1 MIEPVDNPI
10 GYWGEGGDMVEQ
22 AEDIGSRAGIA
33 FAEPEPLVRRTLK
46 GLVLAGGKGSRLRP
60 LTATGAKQL
69 VPVANKPVL
78 FYALEQLVAAGIE
91 EIGIV
96 TGDTALQ
103 VREAV
108 GDGSKFGARIT
119 YIQQDAP
126 RGLAHAVATG
136 KQFLGDS
143 CFCMYL
149 GDNFLKEG
157 IEVHAE
163 RFSTGKAA
171 GQILLKRL
179 DNVSALGVAILDE
192 RGRVTKL
199 VEKPKTHISD
209 MAVVGVYFFGPEIH
223 EITPKLEPS
232 GRGELEIT
240 DAIQGLIDAGYE
252 VDSAVIDDEWIDTG
266 KKDDMLEANR
276 VVLSTI
282 RRRIDG
288 EVDAS
293 SQIVGDV
300 IIEAGA
306 VVIDSTVRG
315 PAIIGS
321 GARIENTFIGPFTA
335 IGDRC
340 ELVCCEIEHSI
351 VLRDSAIRNISARIS
366 DSLIGKEVVVEHTDQ
381 KPHALRLL
389 LGDHSQVGIV

>member
-1 MIEPVDNPI
+1 
-10 GYWGEGGDMVEQ
+10 MVEQ

>member
-1 MIEPVDNPI
+1 MVDQIEKTASGVSSS
-10 GYWGEGGDMVEQ
+10 EG
-22 AEDIGSRAGIA
+22 
-33 FAEPEPLVRRTLK
+33 PLSPPVRRTLK

-96 TGDTALQ
+96 TGDTAAQ
-103 VREAV
+103 VEEAV
-108 GDGSKFGARIT
+108 GDGSAFGARIT

-136 KQFLGDS
+136 KEFLGDS

-157 IEVHAE
+157 IEAHAE

-171 GQILLKRL
+171 GQILLKKL
-179 DNVSALGVAILDE
+179 IDVSALGVAILDDQ
-192 RGRVTKL
+192 GRVIKL
-199 VEKPKTHISD
+199 VEKPKTPVSD

-223 EITPKLEPS
+223 EITPTLAPS

-252 VDSAVIDDEWIDTG
+252 VDSALIDDEWIDTG

-282 RRRIDG
+282 KRRIDG
-288 EVDAS
+288 EVDAIS
-293 SQIVGDV
+293 HIVGDV

-315 PAIIGS
+315 PAVIGA
-321 GARIENTFIGPFTA
+321 GARIEKTFIGPFTA

-340 ELVCCEIEHSI
+340 ELLLCEIEHSI
-351 VLRDSAIRNISARIS
+351 VLRDSAIRHISARIS

-389 LGDHSQVGIV
+389 LGDHSQVGIA